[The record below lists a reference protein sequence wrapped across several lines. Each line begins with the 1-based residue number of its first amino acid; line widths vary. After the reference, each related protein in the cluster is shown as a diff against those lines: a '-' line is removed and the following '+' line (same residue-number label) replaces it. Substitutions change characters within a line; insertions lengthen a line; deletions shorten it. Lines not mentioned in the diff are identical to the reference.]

1 MLGTITQQVTEKKIE
16 GHLIKMVSEMKGHA
30 YKFNSE
36 QRRGVPD
43 RICVLPK
50 GLLIFVECKR
60 PGGEPTPAQ
69 YREMA
74 RLRALG
80 QNVTWVSTT
89 EEVDTLMQSVKR
101 WYSDKTP
108 LTLRS

>member
-1 MLGTITQQVTEKKIE
+1 MLGKTTTTEKTIE
-16 GHLIKMVSEMKGHA
+16 TYLMKMISELKGHA

-60 PGGEPTPAQ
+60 PGGEPTQAQ
-69 YREMA
+69 YREMG

-80 QNVTWVSTT
+80 QNVTWVSST
-89 EEVDTLMQSVKR
+89 EEVDSLARSIKL
-101 WYSDKTP
+101 WYGDKLP

>member
-16 GHLIKMVSEMKGHA
+16 VYLIKMVSQMKGHA

-89 EEVDTLMQSVKR
+89 EEVDQLERDIKL
-101 WYSDKTP
+101 WYSDKIP

>member
-1 MLGTITQQVTEKKIE
+1 MLGSIITQVTEKKIE
-16 GHLIKMVSEMKGHA
+16 EYLIKKVNEMKGHA

-43 RICVLPK
+43 RICILPK
-50 GLLIFVECKR
+50 GLLVFVECKR
-60 PGGEPTPAQ
+60 PGKEPTTTQ

-74 RLRALG
+74 RLRAFG

-89 EEVDTLMQSVKR
+89 EEVDELILSIKY

-108 LTLRS
+108 LALRS

>member
-1 MLGTITQQVTEKKIE
+1 MLGKITHQITEKTIE
-16 GHLIKMVSEMKGHA
+16 AYLMKMISKLKGHA

-60 PGGEPTPAQ
+60 PGGEPSPAQ
-69 YREMA
+69 YREIA

-89 EEVDTLMQSVKR
+89 DDVDRLERDIKL
-101 WYSDKTP
+101 WYSDNVP